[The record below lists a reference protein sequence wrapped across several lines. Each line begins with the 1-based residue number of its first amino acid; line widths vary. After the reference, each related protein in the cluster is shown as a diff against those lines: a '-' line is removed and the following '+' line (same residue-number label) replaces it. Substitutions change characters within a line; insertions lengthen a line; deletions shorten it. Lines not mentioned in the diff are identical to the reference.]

1 MPLVLPCTFDFS
13 GESFNLASRVLSLC
27 SVLNGKAQTILSLE
41 MPCNIDPN
49 SQIAYTGVA
58 LMTTRILVVD
68 DEPWVVQSVRSYLE
82 AAHFEVVAAYNG
94 KEAIAQFDAHEPDL
108 IILDWMLPEMDG
120 LTVAHQL
127 RQRSRVPIIM
137 LTARVD
143 EEDRI
148 AGLETGADD
157 YVIKPFSARELE
169 ARVRAVLRRS
179 KGETSSVLE
188 VGPIRLDHEQ
198 RQVRVEGEQ
207 IELTAMEF
215 DLLAFLM
222 AQPGRVFTRLELLE
236 AVRGDAYGGFERSVD
251 SHIKRLRQKIE
262 PDPHEASLILTVF
275 GVGYKL
281 AKEGK
286 S

>member
-1 MPLVLPCTFDFS
+1 M
-13 GESFNLASRVLSLC
+13 A
-27 SVLNGKAQTILSLE
+27 
-41 MPCNIDPN
+41 
-49 SQIAYTGVA
+49 
-58 LMTTRILVVD
+58 TRILIVD

-94 KEAIAQFDAHEPDL
+94 NEAIAQFDAHKPDL

-120 LTVAHQL
+120 IAVAKHI
-127 RQRSRVPIIM
+127 RQESAVPIIM

-148 AGLETGADD
+148 SGLETGADD

-179 KGETSSVLE
+179 TGAAASVLE
-188 VGPIRLDHEQ
+188 VGPIQLDHEQ
-198 RQVRVEGEQ
+198 RKVSISGEI

-222 AQPGRVFTRLELLE
+222 AQPGRVFSRIELLE
-236 AVRGDAYGGFERSVD
+236 AVRGDTYGGFERSVD

-262 PDPHEASLILTVF
+262 PDPNNASLILTVF

-281 AKEGK
+281 AKE
-286 S
+286 SPS

>member
-1 MPLVLPCTFDFS
+1 M
-13 GESFNLASRVLSLC
+13 A
-27 SVLNGKAQTILSLE
+27 
-41 MPCNIDPN
+41 
-49 SQIAYTGVA
+49 
-58 LMTTRILVVD
+58 TRILVVD

-82 AAHFEVVAAYNG
+82 AAHFEVVTAYDG
-94 KEAIAQFDAHEPDL
+94 KEAMAQFDAHAPDL

-120 LTVAHQL
+120 LAVAQQL
-127 RQRSRVPIIM
+127 RKRSKVPIIM
-137 LTARVD
+137 LTARID
-143 EEDRI
+143 EDDRV

-179 KGETSSVLE
+179 KGETSSILE
-188 VGPIRLDHEQ
+188 VGPVLLDHEQ
-198 RQVRVEGEQ
+198 RQVHISGSL

-262 PDPHEASLILTVF
+262 PDPQTPSLILTVF

-281 AKEGK
+281 AKEG
-286 S
+286 SA

>member
-1 MPLVLPCTFDFS
+1 MST
-13 GESFNLASRVLSLC
+13 
-27 SVLNGKAQTILSLE
+27 K
-41 MPCNIDPN
+41 
-49 SQIAYTGVA
+49 
-58 LMTTRILVVD
+58 ILVVD

-82 AAHFEVVAAYNG
+82 AAHFEVVAAYDG

-120 LTVAHQL
+120 ITVAQQL

-148 AGLETGADD
+148 TGLETGADD

-179 KGETSSVLE
+179 KGGASSILE
-188 VGPIRLDHEQ
+188 VGPIQLDHEQ
-198 RQVRVEGEQ
+198 REVRVSGAI

-281 AKEGK
+281 AKDSG

>member
-1 MPLVLPCTFDFS
+1 M
-13 GESFNLASRVLSLC
+13 A
-27 SVLNGKAQTILSLE
+27 
-41 MPCNIDPN
+41 
-49 SQIAYTGVA
+49 
-58 LMTTRILVVD
+58 TRILVVD

-82 AAHFEVVAAYNG
+82 AAHFEVLVAYNG
-94 KEAIAQFDAHEPDL
+94 KEALAQFTAHSPDL

-127 RQRSRVPIIM
+127 RQQSSVPIIM

-143 EEDRI
+143 EDDRV

-179 KGETSSVLE
+179 KGEVSSVLE
-188 VGPIRLDHEQ
+188 VGSLRLDREQ
-198 RQVRVEGEQ
+198 RQVHVGDNP

-215 DLLAFLM
+215 DLLSFLM

-262 PDPHEASLILTVF
+262 PDPQSASMILTVF

-281 AKEGK
+281 AKEG
-286 S
+286 

>member
-1 MPLVLPCTFDFS
+1 M
-13 GESFNLASRVLSLC
+13 A
-27 SVLNGKAQTILSLE
+27 
-41 MPCNIDPN
+41 
-49 SQIAYTGVA
+49 
-58 LMTTRILVVD
+58 TRILIVD

-82 AAHFEVVAAYNG
+82 AAHFEVVVAYNG
-94 KEAIAQFDAHEPDL
+94 KEAIAQFDAHKPDL

-120 LTVAHQL
+120 IAVAKHI
-127 RQRSRVPIIM
+127 RQESAVPIIM

-148 AGLETGADD
+148 SGLETGADD

-179 KGETSSVLE
+179 TGAAASVLE
-188 VGPIRLDHEQ
+188 VGPIQLDHEQ
-198 RQVRVEGEQ
+198 RKVSISGEI

-222 AQPGRVFTRLELLE
+222 AQPGRVFSRLELLE
-236 AVRGDAYGGFERSVD
+236 AVRGDTYGGFERSVD

-262 PDPHEASLILTVF
+262 PDPNNASLILTVF

-281 AKEGK
+281 AKE
-286 S
+286 SPS

>member
-1 MPLVLPCTFDFS
+1 M
-13 GESFNLASRVLSLC
+13 A
-27 SVLNGKAQTILSLE
+27 
-41 MPCNIDPN
+41 
-49 SQIAYTGVA
+49 
-58 LMTTRILVVD
+58 TRILVVD

-94 KEAIAQFDAHEPDL
+94 KEAIAQFDTHNPDL

-120 LTVAHQL
+120 ITVAQHI
-127 RQRSRVPIIM
+127 RQRSTVPIIM

-148 AGLETGADD
+148 LGLESGADD

-179 KGETSSVLE
+179 TGAAASVLE
-188 VGPIRLDHEQ
+188 VGPIQLDHEQ
-198 RQVRVEGEQ
+198 RQVSISGEI

-222 AQPGRVFTRLELLE
+222 AQPGRVFSRLELLE

-262 PDPHEASLILTVF
+262 PDPNNASLILTVF

-281 AKEGK
+281 AKELA

>member
-1 MPLVLPCTFDFS
+1 M
-13 GESFNLASRVLSLC
+13 A
-27 SVLNGKAQTILSLE
+27 
-41 MPCNIDPN
+41 
-49 SQIAYTGVA
+49 
-58 LMTTRILVVD
+58 TRILVVD
-68 DEPWVVQSVRSYLE
+68 DEPWVVQSVQSYLE
-82 AAHFEVVAAYNG
+82 AAHFEVVAAYDG
-94 KEAIAQFDAHEPDL
+94 KEAMAQFDAHAPDL

-120 LTVAHQL
+120 ITVAQHI
-127 RQRSRVPIIM
+127 RRSSTVPIIM
-137 LTARVD
+137 LTARV
-143 EEDRI
+143 EEEARI
-148 AGLETGADD
+148 TGLETGADD

-179 KGETSSVLE
+179 TGGTSSILE
-188 VGPIRLDHEQ
+188 VGSIRLDHEQ
-198 RQVRVEGEQ
+198 RQVRVSGEP

-215 DLLAFLM
+215 DLLAFM
-222 AQPGRVFTRLELLE
+222 MTQPGRVFTRLELLD

-281 AKEGK
+281 AKENG